1 MPANWLCSG
10 VFLLPRDL
18 PALHSLTTGHCSF
31 APRLTRHAS
40 GVTRAR
46 TLPRWLLLSTD
57 RSGSR
62 EVLLPPRP
70 LRTGRESCPSSSSSI
85 HKRPLQDAAA
95 SVRLTAFT
103 IRAWRRR
110 TVREMFFHSMECQS
124 GARSGAAPAGIS
136 AADISA
142 CLPGSVGQGSLV
154 TEHLREV
161 SSLSR

>member
-95 SVRLTAFT
+95 SPKRPSRYAPGADGPYARPSSSQWSAS
-103 IRAWRRR
+103 RAY
-110 TVREMFFHSMECQS
+110 VREPHQQAF
-124 GARSGAAPAGIS
+124 
-136 AADISA
+136 
-142 CLPGSVGQGSLV
+142 LPPPYLLVSLRRLAKV
-154 TEHLREV
+154 
-161 SSLSR
+161 LS